1 MSVYHRQMVQYIGPR
16 NLDREVERRRGQ
28 GHHPG
33 HIHNHHGCSTLCV
46 KLCLLL
52 TGAYCEWT
60 EVAGD
65 RRHATG
71 TDRQRSEESLVL
83 HVAQNRSYEEIYRPE
98 RERVDTHVH
107 ICLILLRCRSLR
119 GSCDI
124 LRFLEAME
132 ASACERDEQEDNP
145 PLLRS
150 GDHEGASQPPSV
162 TGRATVAVSSKG
174 RWTSEEDALLRQGE
188 EEPQRCGLP
197 PPSDSCTWTV
207 MPPPGGKWT
216 ALVPGKT
223 LSQCSSRCTRL
234 HPAKGGWT
242 AKVRCRTLFA
252 DDLANDTLT
261 YL

>member
-1 MSVYHRQMVQYIGPR
+1 MGPDFKMMSVYHRQMVQYIGPR

-33 HIHNHHGCSTLCV
+33 QGCLADITITLCV

-65 RRHATG
+65 SRHATG

-107 ICLILLRCRSLR
+107 ICLILLRRRSLR

-124 LRFLEAME
+124 IRFLEAME
-132 ASACERDEQEDNP
+132 ASAYERDEQEDNP
-145 PLLRS
+145 PLLGS

-162 TGRATVAVSSKG
+162 TGRATVAVSSKL

-188 EEPQRCGLP
+188 EEPAVR
-197 PPSDSCTWTV
+197 SAT
-207 MPPPGGKWT
+207 
-216 ALVPGKT
+216 T
-223 LSQCSSRCTRL
+223 L
-234 HPAKGGWT
+234 
-242 AKVRCRTLFA
+242 
-252 DDLANDTLT
+252 
-261 YL
+261 

>member
-1 MSVYHRQMVQYIGPR
+1 M
-16 NLDREVERRRGQ
+16 
-28 GHHPG
+28 
-33 HIHNHHGCSTLCV
+33 
-46 KLCLLL
+46 
-52 TGAYCEWT
+52 
-60 EVAGD
+60 AGD

-107 ICLILLRCRSLR
+107 SLILLRCRSLR

-124 LRFLEAME
+124 IRFLEAME
-132 ASACERDEQEDNP
+132 ASAHERDEQE
-145 PLLRS
+145 
-150 GDHEGASQPPSV
+150 DHEGASQPPSI

-174 RWTSEEDALLRQGE
+174 RWTSEEDELLRQGE

-252 DDLANDTLT
+252 DDLANGVLA